1 MRSIAKNRKQRS
13 TYLPISIKLVV
24 KIALVVLGFCVW
36 GTGFV
41 WALVG
46 LYFFLPLL
54 RGILSCLLMLVALM
68 AFIIIIMTCL

>member
-1 MRSIAKNRKQRS
+1 MRSIEKNRKQRS

-54 RGILSCLLMLVALM
+54 RGILSCLLTLGAVI
-68 AFIIIIMTCL
+68 AFIYLMLTFL